1 MTYVLLV
8 ELATQRQEELAARAR
23 AHHPGRAVS
32 TTRPMGRDERRG
44 SGMVVGRLA
53 SLMTRA

>member
-23 AHHPGRAVS
+23 AHDPGRAGS
-32 TTRPMGRDERRG
+32 ATRPTGRSERRG

-53 SLMTRA
+53 WLMTRA